1 MALGSLFCQLLLFC
15 LPLLGGGRR
24 LGSERLGTFDFEGYQ
39 KCISTPLIDED
50 GNINPEYAS
59 YNGSPCDVKT
69 FAFNPSSKP
78 VGTGASAQ
86 VFAAWSVAANMMN
99 GTPADVA
106 LKRVDE
112 EKDWDYVRNEVC
124 ILRHLSH
131 ENTPEFFCVF
141 KPRFNG
147 LVIAMEF
154 IPGIPVSTFLDVD
167 IDALDRDRR
176 QELENIANQWPV
188 VLKAAV
194 SVMSLLHAHNIVIQD
209 IKPENVIVH
218 VDDAGIIG
226 HATIV
231 DFGFTMSLERANQY
245 PEPLGTPLWVPPE
258 YLIETIPKWRRDAF
272 DPGLAEHIDLLRERV
287 AELRGRLSRS
297 ELQMIEN
304 KVSIQSEWYK
314 LGIVLCIMIRRG
326 NPFRQEILERLPP
339 LGILHGPDLGGL
351 EPSLRELLGGL
362 TTHRVKSRYGR
373 VKVTIWTIDN
383 LRRF

>member
-1 MALGSLFCQLLLFC
+1 MALENLFWQLFFFC

-24 LGSERLGTFDFEGYQ
+24 LGSERPGTFDFEGYK
-39 KCISTPLIDED
+39 KCISTPLIDEY

-106 LKRVDE
+106 LKRVE
-112 EKDWDYVRNEVC
+112 EEENWEYVHNEVC

-154 IPGIPVSTFLDVD
+154 IPGIPVSTFLDVN
-167 IDALDRDRR
+167 IDNLDHDKR
-176 QELENIANQWPV
+176 QELENIANQWPA
-188 VLKAAV
+188 VLKAAA
-194 SVMSLLHAHNIVIQD
+194 SVMNLLHAHNIVIQD
-209 IKPENVIVH
+209 IKPENLIVYVDETGTGH
-218 VDDAGIIG
+218 V
-226 HATIV
+226 TIV
-231 DFGFTMSLERANQY
+231 DFGFAMFLERANQY
-245 PEPLGTPLWVPPE
+245 SEPLGTPLWVPPE
-258 YLIETIPKWRRDAF
+258 YLIETISKWRSDAF
-272 DPGLAEHIDLLRERV
+272 DPGLAEHVGLLRERV
-287 AELRGRLSRS
+287 AELRGKLSSS

-314 LGIVLCIMIRRG
+314 LGIILCIMTRRG
-326 NPFRQEILERLPP
+326 NPFRQDILERLPP

-351 EPSLRELLGGL
+351 DPPLCELLGGL
-362 TTHRVKSRYGR
+362 TTHQVGSRYGR
-373 VKVTIWTIDN
+373 VKVAVWTIDN
-383 LRRF
+383 QRWF